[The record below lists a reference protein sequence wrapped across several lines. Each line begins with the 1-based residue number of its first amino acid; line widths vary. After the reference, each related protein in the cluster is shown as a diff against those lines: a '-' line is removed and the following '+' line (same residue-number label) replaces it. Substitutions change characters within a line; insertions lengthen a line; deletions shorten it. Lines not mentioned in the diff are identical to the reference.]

1 MEQPRYNATSLHTKI
16 RAVFLAMRRPDTPLY
31 AKLAGGLFVYYALS
45 PLDLIPDFIPLL
57 GRADDMII
65 LPFLAWLS
73 FKLVPDEIM
82 QECMREA
89 ENMPGGRLPFPPIAC
104 PGVLWTTLGNTRSLH
119 IHSVG
124 AHASLATPG
133 AKLI

>member
-1 MEQPRYNATSLHTKI
+1 MEQPKYTATSLHTKI

-73 FKLVPDEIM
+73 FKLVPDDIIK
-82 QECMREA
+82 ECMRQA
-89 ENMPGGRLPFPPIAC
+89 ENMQGGNFSQKMRYAIPVICVWLVILLRC
-104 PGVLWTTLGNTRSLH
+104 
-119 IHSVG
+119 
-124 AHASLATPG
+124 
-133 AKLI
+133 AKAFYNILL

>member
-1 MEQPRYNATSLHTKI
+1 MEQPKSTPTSLHTKI

-57 GRADDMII
+57 GRADDVII

-73 FKLVPDEIM
+73 FKLVPDDIM
-82 QECMREA
+82 NECMRQA
-89 ENMPGGRLPFPPIAC
+89 ENMQGGSFKQKMRYAIPVICVWLVILLRC
-104 PGVLWTTLGNTRSLH
+104 
-119 IHSVG
+119 
-124 AHASLATPG
+124 
-133 AKLI
+133 AKAFINMLT

>member
-1 MEQPRYNATSLHTKI
+1 MEQPKSTPTSLHTKI

-57 GRADDMII
+57 GRADDVII

-73 FKLVPDEIM
+73 FKLVPNDIM
-82 QECMREA
+82 NECMRQA
-89 ENMPGGRLPFPPIAC
+89 ENMQGGSFKQKMRYAIPVICVWLVILLRC
-104 PGVLWTTLGNTRSLH
+104 
-119 IHSVG
+119 
-124 AHASLATPG
+124 
-133 AKLI
+133 AKAFINMLT

>member
-1 MEQPRYNATSLHTKI
+1 MEQPKYNATSFHTKI

-89 ENMPGGRLPFPPIAC
+89 ENMP
-104 PGVLWTTLGNTRSLH
+104 
-119 IHSVG
+119 VG
-124 AHASLATPG
+124 SFSRKMRYAIPVICVWMVILMRC
-133 AKLI
+133 AKAFYNILI

>member
-1 MEQPRYNATSLHTKI
+1 MEQPKSTPTSLHTKI

-57 GRADDMII
+57 GRADDVII

-73 FKLVPDEIM
+73 FKLVPDDIM
-82 QECMREA
+82 NECMRQA
-89 ENMPGGRLPFPPIAC
+89 ENMQGGNFKQKMRYAIPVICVWLVI
-104 PGVLWTTLGNTRSLH
+104 LLRS
-119 IHSVG
+119 
-124 AHASLATPG
+124 
-133 AKLI
+133 AKAFINMLT

>member
-1 MEQPRYNATSLHTKI
+1 MEQPKSTPTSLHTKI

-57 GRADDMII
+57 GRADDVII

-73 FKLVPDEIM
+73 FKLVPDDIM
-82 QECMREA
+82 NECMRQA
-89 ENMPGGRLPFPPIAC
+89 ENMQGGSFKQKMRYAIPVICVWLVILLRC
-104 PGVLWTTLGNTRSLH
+104 
-119 IHSVG
+119 
-124 AHASLATPG
+124 
-133 AKLI
+133 AKAFINMLI

>member
-1 MEQPRYNATSLHTKI
+1 MEQPKSTPTSLHTKI

-57 GRADDMII
+57 GRADDVII

-73 FKLVPDEIM
+73 FKLVPDDIM
-82 QECMREA
+82 NECMRQA
-89 ENMPGGRLPFPPIAC
+89 ENIQGGSFKQKMRYAVPVICVWLVILLRC
-104 PGVLWTTLGNTRSLH
+104 
-119 IHSVG
+119 
-124 AHASLATPG
+124 
-133 AKLI
+133 AKAFINMLT

>member
-1 MEQPRYNATSLHTKI
+1 MEQPKSTPTSLHTKI

-57 GRADDMII
+57 GRADDVII

-73 FKLVPDEIM
+73 FKLVPDDIM
-82 QECMREA
+82 NECMRQA
-89 ENMPGGRLPFPPIAC
+89 ENMQGGSFKQKMRYAIPVIWVWLVILLRC
-104 PGVLWTTLGNTRSLH
+104 
-119 IHSVG
+119 
-124 AHASLATPG
+124 
-133 AKLI
+133 AKAFINMLT

>member
-1 MEQPRYNATSLHTKI
+1 MEQPKPTPTSLHTKI

-73 FKLVPDEIM
+73 FKLVPDDIM
-82 QECMREA
+82 NECMRQA
-89 ENMPGGRLPFPPIAC
+89 ENMQGGNFKQKMRYAIPVICVWLVILLRC
-104 PGVLWTTLGNTRSLH
+104 
-119 IHSVG
+119 
-124 AHASLATPG
+124 
-133 AKLI
+133 AKAFINMLT